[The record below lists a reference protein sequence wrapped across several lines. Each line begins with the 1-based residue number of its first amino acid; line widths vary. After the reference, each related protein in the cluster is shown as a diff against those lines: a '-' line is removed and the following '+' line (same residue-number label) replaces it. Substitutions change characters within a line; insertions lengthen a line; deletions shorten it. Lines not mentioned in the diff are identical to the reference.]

1 MKLVMTPACKRRAVH
16 GSNSPNRRRGAGF
29 TLIEMMVT
37 VAIIG
42 ILASVA
48 YPSYTDH
55 VVRTRRASAAGCAM
69 EMAQFMERVYASNM
83 RYDQNNAAATALP
96 TTSCR
101 TELSAHYTLGFA
113 AGQPQQRTFT
123 IQAVPQG
130 NQASGDSRCGT
141 LTIDQANVKG
151 KTGSA
156 AAVADCWR

>member
-1 MKLVMTPACKRRAVH
+1 MKPAMNLHR
-16 GSNSPNRRRGAGF
+16 NRQAARGF
-29 TLIEMMVT
+29 TLIEMMIT

-48 YPSYTDH
+48 YPSYSDH
-55 VVRTRRASAAGCAM
+55 MLRTRRANAAGCAM

-83 RYDQNNAAATALP
+83 RYDQNNAVATALP

-101 TELSAHYTLGFA
+101 TELAAHYTLGFA

-130 NQASGDSRCGT
+130 RQASHDTRCAT
-141 LTIDQANVKG
+141 LTIDHANIKG
-151 KTGSA
+151 KTGT

>member
-1 MKLVMTPACKRRAVH
+1 MNSMQQQRGLT
-16 GSNSPNRRRGAGF
+16 SPNRRHAAGF
-29 TLIEMMVT
+29 TLIEMMIT

-48 YPSYTDH
+48 YPSYADH

-69 EMAQFMERVYASNM
+69 EMAQFMERVYASNV

-96 TTSCR
+96 ATPCR
-101 TELSAHYTLGFA
+101 TELAAHYTLGFA
-113 AGQPQQRTFT
+113 AGQPTQRTFT

-130 NQASGDSRCGT
+130 AQASKDTRCAT

-151 KTGSA
+151 ESGSA
-156 AAVADCWR
+156 TAAECWK

>member
-1 MKLVMTPACKRRAVH
+1 MPKSHQPQAAR
-16 GSNSPNRRRGAGF
+16 GF
-29 TLIEMMVT
+29 TLIEMMIT

-55 VVRTRRASAAGCAM
+55 VVRTRRAAAAGCAL
-69 EMAQFMERVYASNM
+69 EMAQFMERVYATNL

-96 TTSCR
+96 ATACR
-101 TELSAHYTLGFA
+101 TDLAAHYALGFA
-113 AGQPQQRTFT
+113 SGQPQQRTFT
-123 IQAVPQG
+123 IEAVPQG
-130 NQASGDSRCGT
+130 GQASADTRCAT

-151 KTGSA
+151 RTGS